1 MSRIIRVEP
10 LRFHIPHFYCF
21 VLSWGRASFLV
32 WHFACC
38 QHNSV
43 RGGFSVHP
51 FSGHHPYPYASCGG
65 KWGAHHTRWHGSKLC
80 FQLGWCVVY
89 CLPARAYTRGYH
101 LFQVFTPYFRVQ
113 GFQVECTLQRLGRF
127 LLAACFSLPYF
138 PVQLFSLWFPH
149 FLLLYCAL
157 SSVIIILSLVWFSSQ
172 GLAGHVSI

>member
-80 FQLGWCVVY
+80 FQLGWCVMY
-89 CLPARAYTRGYH
+89 CLPARAYTKYGSPFSGFSGRVH
-101 LFQVFTPYFRVQ
+101 LATVRPLPFSRLFQF
-113 GFQVECTLQRLGRF
+113 
-127 LLAACFSLPYF
+127 A
-138 PVQLFSLWFPH
+138 LFSCSVIFVMVPSLSFA
-149 FLLLYCAL
+149 LLCAL
-157 SSVIIILSLVWFSSQ
+157 TCFYCNIGVVNVCYFY
-172 GLAGHVSI
+172 